1 MQNVDKDLAGEKA
14 TRETILSINRWTDD
28 LFTFRTTRPAHYS
41 FAPGQY
47 SRLGLMENGTAIWR
61 PYSITSAPQDDFL
74 EYYGVLVPGGAFTSL
89 LDKIEPGSPIWL
101 EKQLY
106 GFMTVDRFVD
116 GEDLW
121 LLATG
126 TGIGPYISMLRD
138 PAVWSKFRHIV
149 LAHGVKQAS
158 DLGYRD
164 ELRELQANPPI
175 SATTATPH
183 AELRLIQ
190 AVTRMQDLAPNQ
202 LRGRLTT
209 LLDNGELEKQ
219 AGLTMQAATSR
230 VMMCGNPAMIED
242 MRRILHKRDMRPCRR
257 ALPGQF
263 VTENYW

>member
-1 MQNVDKDLAGEKA
+1 MQQLNNEKA
-14 TRETILSINRWTDD
+14 TQETILSIDRLTDD
-28 LFTFRTTRPAHYS
+28 LFIFRTTRPSQYS
-41 FAPGQY
+41 FVPGQY
-47 SRLGLMENGTAIWR
+47 SRLGLVDNGASIWR
-61 PYSITSAPQDDFL
+61 PYSITSGPQDDYL
-74 EYYGVLVPGGAFTSL
+74 EYYGVLVPGGAFTGL
-89 LDKIEPGSPIWL
+89 LNKIEVGAPIWL

-126 TGIGPYISMLRD
+126 TGIGPFISILRD

-149 LAHGVKQAS
+149 LAHGVKHVD
-158 DLGYRD
+158 DLGFRD
-164 ELRELQANPPI
+164 VLSQLQAQAP
-175 SATTATPH
+175 SDATPRADLH
-183 AELRLIQ
+183 VIEAI
-190 AVTRMQDLAPNQ
+190 TRTEGLTPGQ

-209 LLDNGELEKQ
+209 LLESGELERQ
-219 AGLTMQAATSR
+219 AGLTMQAANSR

-242 MRRILHKRDMRPCRR
+242 MRRILHTREMRPCRR